1 MLEHTL
7 SDSFLRV
14 GKYLVFFVERIYVIA
29 VREYGILQEV
39 AGDARVHL
47 LGVILVT
54 EDIKGK
60 FLQTTEE
67 QHPPGK
73 VVLEDEKGDGRDGAE
88 IRDRVCRSTI

>member
-1 MLEHTL
+1 LGNT
-7 SDSFLRV
+7 V
-14 GKYLVFFVERIYVIA
+14 KYLVFFVERIYVLLIA

-67 QHPPGK
+67 QYPPGK
-73 VVLEDEKGDGRDGAE
+73 VVLEDEKGDGRDGVE

>member
-1 MLEHTL
+1 
-7 SDSFLRV
+7 
-14 GKYLVFFVERIYVIA
+14 
-29 VREYGILQEV
+29 
-39 AGDARVHL
+39 L

-54 EDIKGK
+54 EDFKGK

-73 VVLEDEKGDGRDGAE
+73 VVLEDEKGDGRDGRDGVE

>member
-1 MLEHTL
+1 
-7 SDSFLRV
+7 
-14 GKYLVFFVERIYVIA
+14 
-29 VREYGILQEV
+29 
-39 AGDARVHL
+39 L
-47 LGVILVT
+47 LGVTLVT

-73 VVLEDEKGDGRDGAE
+73 VVLEDEKGDGRDGVE